1 MFIVAATTL
10 LIALLI
16 WLKGYGPADPYEARG
31 EKPPAWTQVVGLV
44 TSKGVIMALIAL
56 LVATF
61 LTQYIGISW
70 YLASAQGLFTGL
82 GYLIT
87 DQLHEKRKI
96 FVASNG
102 NPRALYTES
111 TTFADKLLHKLLGA
125 PAPTWNKAKSRTY
138 GILYGTIS
146 GLGYQTILLSYSWLT
161 LWAVPFSFLGL
172 LYGIAYGITGF
183 LNEKLH
189 EPVARGIWGA
199 FFGLGLGLIAFK
211 IKKKDSTHENG

>member
-1 MFIVAATTL
+1 MIIIITL
-10 LIALLI
+10 LIATLI

-31 EKPPAWTQVVGLV
+31 EKPPTWTKVVGYS
-44 TSKGVIMALIAL
+44 TSKGVIMALIAA
-56 LVATF
+56 LVTVF
-61 LTQYIGISW
+61 LTQYIGIQW
-70 YLASAQGLFTGL
+70 YLALAQGLFTGL

-87 DQLHEKRKI
+87 DWLHEKRKI
-96 FVASNG
+96 FVAANG
-102 NPRALYTES
+102 NPKALYTES
-111 TTFADKLLHKLLGA
+111 TTFADKILHKLLGA
-125 PAPTWNKAKSRTY
+125 PLPTWNKAKSRTY
-138 GILYGTIS
+138 GVLYGTIS

-172 LYGIAYGITGF
+172 FYGIAYGLVGF

-211 IKKKDSTHENG
+211 IHKKDSTHENG